1 MVLFYS
7 DINKSSDNLDSDINE
22 NSSFL
27 PSSNIYERV
36 RSETPVNQG
45 YNYNKIVNRLDRLE
59 KLITKIYTS
68 NGDKKDLRSSATS
81 FLSDFSLD
89 GVENMFENNSTHKLM
104 FYFTK
109 KTFYLFYILIA
120 LAFILYKLYKVNLEI

>member
-59 KLITKIYTS
+59 RLITKIYTS

-89 GVENMFENNSTHKLM
+89 GDENMFENNSTHKLLI
-104 FYFTK
+104 K
-109 KTFYLFYILIA
+109 IKTYLFYILIA

>member
-1 MVLFYS
+1 MVLFFS

-89 GVENMFENNSTHKLM
+89 GYENMFENNSTHKLLI
-104 FYFTK
+104 K
-109 KTFYLFYILIA
+109 IKTYLFYILIA

>member
-89 GVENMFENNSTHKLM
+89 GYENMFENNSTHKLLI
-104 FYFTK
+104 K
-109 KTFYLFYILIA
+109 IKTYLFYILIA

>member
-89 GVENMFENNSTHKLM
+89 GDENMFENNSTHKLLI
-104 FYFTK
+104 K
-109 KTFYLFYILIA
+109 IKTYLFYILIA

>member
-89 GVENMFENNSTHKLM
+89 GYENMFENNSTHKLLIKIKRI
-104 FYFTK
+104 FYS
-109 KTFYLFYILIA
+109 YLF
-120 LAFILYKLYKVNLEI
+120 K

>member
-89 GVENMFENNSTHKLM
+89 GVENMFENNSTHKLLI
-104 FYFTK
+104 K
-109 KTFYLFYILIA
+109 IKTYLFYILIA